1 MDFFMFKEIKT
12 IRQKSTNIKYI
23 DFSQTLSVELCN
35 TVSIIKICSIMGYQ
49 GVLDELKATFETD
62 VTKDL
67 KWRKEVLHSFIRMLK
82 ENYEDLV
89 QAVIEDMGGGQVRP
103 LGEFGLIAETE
114 DAIANMD
121 KWAADVNVNVGL
133 LRKIW
138 RTHESHRPNLAR
150 QMMHSE
156 QTAERWYD
164 CS

>member
-1 MDFFMFKEIKT
+1 
-12 IRQKSTNIKYI
+12 
-23 DFSQTLSVELCN
+23 
-35 TVSIIKICSIMGYQ
+35 MGYQ

-114 DAIANMD
+114 DAIASMD
-121 KWAADVNVNVGL
+121 KWAADVNVNVGDPL
-133 LRKIW
+133 LEVPGLDR
-138 RTHESHRPNLAR
+138 RVVRPTPKGVVLILVR
-150 QMMHSE
+150 
-156 QTAERWYD
+156 
-164 CS
+164 